1 MTSCAITWSL
11 GDPQALSMGS
21 LASWVALALGSAGV
35 LCQDLV
41 CPSTVFPSW
50 PVSPKLWTAGRE
62 GSECLERK
70 KSW

>member
-1 MTSCAITWSL
+1 
-11 GDPQALSMGS
+11 MGS

-50 PVSPKLWTAGRE
+50 PVSPKLDCGAGGLRVSGE
-62 GSECLERK
+62 EEELVMGFC
-70 KSW
+70 